1 MSWKLPPKDSRNGLI
16 RSFKLQYNKTHGSF
30 TKTVTLSGNSTLDV
44 TLNKLSIYT
53 EYVYQIWAH
62 TIGDGPASRPE
73 NFTTPEDGEYDEYKV
88 TQETRNNLHD
98 VIFSKPTVYGTND
111 LKYYGH
117 IKINKLIN
125 MAAYFTSCILS
136 TYEARKILLESKKYM
151 AISIGLSINRAH
163 L

>member
-1 MSWKLPPKDSRNGLI
+1 MSWKLPPEDSRNGLI
-16 RSFKLQYNKTHGSF
+16 RGFKLQYNKTHGSF

-111 LKYYGH
+111 L
-117 IKINKLIN
+117 
-125 MAAYFTSCILS
+125 ILVQ
-136 TYEARKILLESKKYM
+136 ILRPYKDQ
-151 AISIGLSINRAH
+151 
-163 L
+163 